1 MCTSTSFD
9 KTMTASTL
17 ISRIEALAG
26 PEVAAAIQAEFAGTS
41 VYVPYP
47 IARRAPVPTFRL
59 CGTFHANLPMEQAV
73 DRVASVAIA
82 LVGTTNADVVA
93 EIDTTGLGVGYFERM
108 AKTLEG
114 FPGLQ
119 VVPMQGAQA

>member
-9 KTMTASTL
+9 KTMTTTL

-41 VYVPYP
+41 VYVPHP
-47 IARRAPVPTFRL
+47 IAPRGPVPTFRL
-59 CGTFHANLPMEQAV
+59 CGTFDANLPMEQAV
-73 DRVASVAIA
+73 DRVAAVAIA
-82 LVGTTNADVVA
+82 LVGTTKADVVA
-93 EIDTTGLGVGYFERM
+93 EIDATGPGVDYFERM
-108 AKTLEG
+108 AKTLKG

>member
-1 MCTSTSFD
+1 MCTSNLFE
-9 KTMTASTL
+9 KTMPASTL

-26 PEVAAAIQAEFAGTS
+26 PEAAAAIQAEFAGTS
-41 VYVPYP
+41 VYVPHP
-47 IARRAPVPTFRL
+47 ITHRGPVPTFRL
-59 CGTFHANLPMEQAV
+59 SGTFDANLPMEQAV
-73 DRVASVAIA
+73 DRVAAVAIA
-82 LVGTTNADVVA
+82 LVGTTKADVVA

-119 VVPMQGAQA
+119 VVPMQGASA